1 MKLVNF
7 LILFALLISACTP
20 AASPVNPSPTPTP
33 AADEPVNSNTPSAPI
48 PANPYAPQPGD
59 DLLARSSAFMG
70 SSDLLSLESF
80 PVQIMLIL
88 SGNMPTPCHSLRAIV
103 HEPDEANNIEVEIY
117 SVADPGAICAQV
129 LHSFEVRI
137 PLGSYPPGHYT
148 VSVNGQR
155 IGDFNS

>member
-1 MKLVNF
+1 M
-7 LILFALLISACTP
+7 P
-20 AASPVNPSPTPTP
+20 
-33 AADEPVNSNTPSAPI
+33 E
-48 PANPYAPQPGD
+48 NPYAPRSGD
-59 DLLARSSAFMG
+59 ELLARSSAFM
-70 SSDLLSLESF
+70 SSADLLTMESF
-80 PVQIMLIL
+80 PVQIALLL

-129 LHSFEVRI
+129 LQSFEARI
-137 PLGSYPPGHYT
+137 TLGSYPSGHYT